1 MKTIIIIKYS
11 VLSTF
16 AFLPNPIYEGGYVMA
31 IIGRPRIDDPKDKRV
46 SMRVM
51 VEDKRFYIIL

>member
-16 AFLPNPIYEGGYVMA
+16 AFLLNPIYEGGFGKNERMA
-31 IIGRPRIDDPKDKRV
+31 KDVKATYQL
-46 SMRVM
+46 
-51 VEDKRFYIIL
+51 DN